1 MNKKEI
7 EQIVEMVV
15 EKVMN
20 RIGTFAPKSND
31 DEWLTTS
38 EAAHLLGLS
47 QFRLRQIKDR
57 FDYRKDGDPQKSGRL
72 LFRRS
77 SLLDNYLR

>member
-1 MNKKEI
+1 MSRKEI
-7 EQIVEMVV
+7 EQIVEMAV
-15 EKVMN
+15 EKVMS
-20 RIGTFAPKSND
+20 RMGTLAPRPTG

-47 QFRLRQIKDR
+47 QFRLRQIKHR